1 MAMENW
7 IEKNSCSL
15 LTITN
20 AFAPKD
26 VDQKVDLHPRV
37 ADQKVDHHARDA
49 DQKVDHHPRDADLK
63 ADLHQKD
70 ADLKVDLIPK
80 QEDRKDLKDSKGHRL
95 NEWLRA
101 QCNSIA
107 ITMGNSTEMN

>member
-37 ADQKVDHHARDA
+37 A

-107 ITMGNSTEMN
+107 ITMGNSTGMN